1 MVMQD
6 KRSFFIYDVDHFTT
20 SSTWSYHAVC
30 WQLSPLLPSSC
41 SRAAPRDLDSV
52 RCYYH
57 MSLKILMSPRFSPRD
72 AMRKRGLCCRP
83 VSARLSVRH
92 GAALYPHGWW
102 YRWTSHS
109 AGYPRHSSFWPPAP
123 IPYSKWT
130 LSAGA
135 QNTQGGNILRFSTEI
150 AVYIGI
156 GTE

>member
-83 VSARLSVRH
+83 VSARLSVCHVRS
-92 GAALYPHGWW
+92 LYPEGWR
-102 YRWTSHS
+102 YRQNLPRPSS
-109 AGYPRHSSFWPPAP
+109 PYQSCFCDPERRYPILRGRK
-123 IPYSKWT
+123 IC
-130 LSAGA
+130 
-135 QNTQGGNILRFSTEI
+135 GGEEILRFSTE
-150 AVYIGI
+150 VTGN
-156 GTE
+156 GTR